1 MQQQRRAMAPLLALF
16 VAFLVLLTG
25 CASPPSTAPALRA
38 EQGAWSG
45 RLALQIEEQA
55 GQAAQSFSAT
65 FELQGSA
72 TQGELTLF
80 SPLGSVLARLD
91 WTPGHARLQSG
102 DSTQES
108 TSLDVL
114 LTQITGA
121 ALPVPALFDW
131 LRGVQTTAS
140 GWQAQLSDIGRGR
153 LEATRYSPA
162 PRATLRIAFEP

>member
-1 MQQQRRAMAPLLALF
+1 MRQRRLVMAPLMALF
-16 VAFLVLLTG
+16 VALLVLLAG
-25 CASPPSTAPALRA
+25 CVSPPNTIPTLRA
-38 EQGAWSG
+38 EQSTWSG

-65 FELQGSA
+65 FELQGNA
-72 TQGELTLF
+72 AQGELTLF

-91 WTPGHARLQSG
+91 WTPGNARLQSG
-102 DSTQES
+102 ASMQES
-108 TSLDVL
+108 TSLDML
-114 LTQITGA
+114 LTQMTGA
-121 ALPVPALFDW
+121 ALPVRALFDW

-140 GWQAQLSDIGRGR
+140 GWQAQLSDIDRGR